1 MSPAVL
7 ALLLSNPALLIAL
20 ATITINALKIL
31 PDLIKII
38 QESDITDKDELI
50 AKIKEAQASVP
61 EWV

>member
-20 ATITINALKIL
+20 ATIIINALKIL

>member
-7 ALLLSNPALLIAL
+7 ALLLSNPVVLIAL
-20 ATITINALKIL
+20 TTIIINALRIL

-61 EWV
+61 GWV

>member
-20 ATITINALKIL
+20 ATIIINALKIL

-50 AKIKEAQASVP
+50 AKIKEAQTSVP

>member
-1 MSPAVL
+1 MSPALL
-7 ALLLSNPALLIAL
+7 ALLLSKPALLIAL